1 MNLHEM
7 VFDLMPGI
15 AAIYELGFIP
25 EEDEICE
32 LTLELYATYES
43 KGGDISTR
51 LYTIL
56 PKDEKNLSLDNEIG
70 LLKEEEIP
78 KLLKAAKWLRNHAK
92 RAGCDLENSDSDDIL
107 AAATSVLPPVFW
119 KNSKFARPR
128 FRLVK

>member
-25 EEDEICE
+25 EEDEIHE
-32 LTLELYATYES
+32 LTLELYAAYES

-56 PKDEKNLSLDNEIG
+56 PKDEKNLSLDKEIG

-92 RAGCDLENSDSDDIL
+92 SAGCDLENSDSDDIL
-107 AAATSVLPPVFW
+107 AAATSILPSVFW
-119 KNSKFARPR
+119 ENSKFARPR
-128 FRLVK
+128 FKLVK